1 MILLSQYLDYH
12 YMFVC
17 AITAGV
23 LVSIIFATVYIIKFS
38 KDTKNIHNTRERL
51 EKERSNLCKEYN
63 KIDKEYKEI
72 FGDEEIS

>member
-12 YMFVC
+12 YMLTC

-23 LVSIIFATVYIIKFS
+23 LVSIIFATVYTIKFS
-38 KDTKNIHNTRERL
+38 KDSKKIHNTRERL
-51 EKERSNLCKEYN
+51 ENERSNLCKKYN